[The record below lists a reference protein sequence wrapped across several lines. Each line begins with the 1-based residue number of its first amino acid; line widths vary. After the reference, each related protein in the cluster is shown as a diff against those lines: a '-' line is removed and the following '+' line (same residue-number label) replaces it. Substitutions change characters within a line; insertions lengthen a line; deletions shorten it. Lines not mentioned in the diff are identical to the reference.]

1 MSGTL
6 ALIVIGACVL
16 GYGLVSSRIERTA
29 ITPPMMFTFAGLLV
43 GPLGLALAAPEI
55 GHAAIHTLAEV
66 TLMLVLFTDAA
77 RIDVRTLIRDHNV
90 PVRLLGIGLPLTIV
104 LGALVATTLF
114 PSFSIWE
121 AAVLGVMLAPTDAAL
136 GHAVVSN
143 PRVPVRIRQALN
155 VESGLN
161 DGLVLPVLLI
171 CLALAGASGTA
182 DGTVGWIRFAVLQ
195 VTIGPA
201 VGVAVGLVGGRLVDR
216 AVSTGWMNDVFRD
229 LSLIGL
235 ALLAF
240 GISEVLGG
248 NGFIAAFAAGLALG
262 AAVRDHCQG
271 LYAFAEAEG
280 QLLTLLV
287 FLVFGAVL
295 VPQMSGLFSGSVL
308 LYGLLSLS
316 VIRIVPV
323 WLSLFGLKLSWP
335 TVAFVGWFGPRG
347 LASILFGLLIV
358 ERSAIMSTDLIF
370 SIVVLT
376 VLMSIVAHGLT
387 AIPGAAWYARHA
399 DTMRDKPDTPELQPT
414 SEVPLRFGSIMSNR
428 DA

>member
-1 MSGTL
+1 MSSTL
-6 ALIVIGACVL
+6 ALIVVGACVV
-16 GYGLVSSRIERTA
+16 GYGLVSNRIERTV
-29 ITPPMMFTFAGLLV
+29 ITPPMMFTLAGLVV
-43 GPLGLALAAPEI
+43 GPLGFALATPDI
-55 GHAAIHTLAEV
+55 GNAAIHTLAEL

-77 RIDVRTLIRDHNV
+77 RIDVRTLIRDHNM
-90 PVRLLGIGLPLTIV
+90 PVRLLAIGLPLTIV
-104 LGALVATTLF
+104 VGAFLATVLF
-114 PSFSIWE
+114 PSFSMWE

-143 PRVPVRIRQALN
+143 ARVPVRVRQALN

-182 DGTVGWIRFAVLQ
+182 DGTTGWLKFVVLQ

-201 VGVAVGLVGGRLVDR
+201 VGVVVGLVGGRLVDR
-216 AVSTGWMNDVFRD
+216 AVSTGWMNDIFRD

-235 ALLAF
+235 ALMAF
-240 GISEVLGG
+240 GVSTFLGG

-271 LYAFAEAEG
+271 LYEFAEAEG

-295 VPQMSGLFSGSVL
+295 VPDMSVLFDGSVV
-308 LYGLLSLS
+308 LYALLSLS
-316 VIRIVPV
+316 VIRIVPA
-323 WLSLFGLKLSWP
+323 WLSLLGLNLSWR

-358 ERSAIMSTDLIF
+358 ERSAIMSADLVF
-370 SIVVLT
+370 SVVVFT
-376 VLMSIVAHGLT
+376 VLISIFVHGLT
-387 AIPGAAWYARHA
+387 ATPGATWYARHA
-399 DTMRDKPDTPELQPT
+399 DTMRDEPGIPELQPT
-414 SEVPLRFGSIMSNR
+414 SEMPLRFRPISSNR

>member
-1 MSGTL
+1 VSGTL
-6 ALIVIGACVL
+6 ALIVIGACVV
-16 GYGLVSSRIERTA
+16 GYGLVSNRIERTA
-29 ITPPMMFTFAGLLV
+29 ITPPMMFTLAGLVV
-43 GPLGLALAAPEI
+43 GPLGFALATPDI
-55 GHAAIHTLAEV
+55 GHATIHTLAEV

-77 RIDVRTLIRDHNV
+77 RINVRTLIRDHNM

-104 LGALVATTLF
+104 LGALVATVLF
-114 PSFSIWE
+114 PAFSIWE
-121 AAVLGVMLAPTDAAL
+121 AAVLAAMLAPTDAAL

-143 PRVPVRIRQALN
+143 PRVPVRVRQALN

-171 CLALAGASGTA
+171 CLALAGASETA
-182 DGTVGWIRFAVLQ
+182 DGAAGWIQFVVLQ
-195 VTIGPA
+195 VTVGPA
-201 VGVAVGLVGGRLVDR
+201 VGVIVGLVGGRLVDR
-216 AVSTGWMNDVFRD
+216 AVSTGWMNDIFRD

-240 GISEVLGG
+240 GVSGSLGG
-248 NGFIAAFAAGLALG
+248 NGFIAAFTAGLALG

-271 LYAFAEAEG
+271 LYEFAEAEG

-295 VPQMSGLFSGSVL
+295 VPDMSGSFDINVV

-316 VIRIVPV
+316 VIRILPA
-323 WLSLFGLKLSWP
+323 WLSLLGLNLSWH
-335 TVAFVGWFGPRG
+335 TIAFVGWFGPRG

-358 ERSAIMSTDLIF
+358 ERSAIMSTDF
-370 SIVVLT
+370 VFAVVVFT
-376 VLMSIVAHGLT
+376 VLVSIVAHGLT

-399 DTMRDKPDTPELQPT
+399 DTMRDEPDIPELQPT
-414 SEVPLRFGSIMSNR
+414 SEMPLRFRSISSNR

>member
-6 ALIVIGACVL
+6 VLIVIGASVV
-16 GYGLVSSRIERTA
+16 GYGLVSNRIERTA
-29 ITPPMMFTFAGLLV
+29 ITPPMMFTLAGLLV
-43 GPLGLALAAPEI
+43 GPLGFALAAPEI
-55 GHAAIHTLAEV
+55 GNAAVHTLAEV
-66 TLMLVLFTDAA
+66 TLMLILFTDAA
-77 RIDVRTLIRDHNV
+77 RINVRTLIRDHNM
-90 PVRLLGIGLPLTIV
+90 PVRLLTIGLPVTIV
-104 LGALVATTLF
+104 LGTLVATALF
-114 PSFSIWE
+114 PSFSLWE
-121 AAVLGVMLAPTDAAL
+121 AAVLGAILAPTDAAL

-143 PRVPVRIRQALN
+143 PRVPVRVRQALN

-171 CLALAGASGTA
+171 CLALAGASGTVGGAA
-182 DGTVGWIRFAVLQ
+182 DWIRFVVLQ
-195 VTIGPA
+195 VTVGPA
-201 VGVAVGLVGGRLVDR
+201 VGILVGLLGGRLVDR

-240 GISEVLGG
+240 GVSVALGG
-248 NGFIAAFAAGLALG
+248 NGFIAAFGAGLALG
-262 AAVRDHCQG
+262 AAVRDHCRG
-271 LYAFAEAEG
+271 LYEFAEAEG

-287 FLVFGAVL
+287 FLVFGAILIPKMV
-295 VPQMSGLFSGSVL
+295 GLFDGNVV

-323 WLSLFGLKLSWP
+323 WLSLLGLNLSWH

-358 ERSAIMSTDLIF
+358 ERSAITSADPIF
-370 SIVVLT
+370 AIVVFT
-376 VLMSIVAHGLT
+376 VLVSIVAHGLT

-399 DTMRDKPDTPELQPT
+399 DTMREKPHTPELQPT
-414 SEVPLRFGSIMSNR
+414 SELPLRFPSSSSSR
-428 DA
+428 HA

>member
-6 ALIVIGACVL
+6 ALIVIGACVV
-16 GYGLVSSRIERTA
+16 GYGLVSKRIERTA
-29 ITPPMMFTFAGLLV
+29 ITPPMIFTLAGLV
-43 GPLGLALAAPEI
+43 ISPLGFALATPEI

-77 RIDVRTLIRDHNV
+77 RIDVRTLIRDHNM
-90 PVRLLGIGLPLTIV
+90 PLRLLGVGLPLTIV
-104 LGALVATTLF
+104 VGALVATVLF

-171 CLALAGASGTA
+171 CLALAGASETGA
-182 DGTVGWIRFAVLQ
+182 GAANWVRFVVLQ
-195 VTIGPA
+195 LTVGPA
-201 VGVAVGLVGGRLVDR
+201 VGVVVGLAGGWLVDR
-216 AVSTGWMNDVFRD
+216 AVSTGWMNDIFRN
-229 LSLIGL
+229 LSLVGL

-240 GISEVLGG
+240 GVSVSLGG

-262 AAVRDHCQG
+262 AAVRDHCRG
-271 LYAFAEAEG
+271 LYQFAEAEG

-295 VPQMSGLFSGSVL
+295 VPDMAAFFDVRVV

-316 VIRIVPV
+316 VVRTVPV
-323 WLSLFGLKLSWP
+323 WLSLLGLTLRWQ
-335 TVAFVGWFGPRG
+335 TIAFVGWFGPRG

-358 ERSAIMSTDLIF
+358 EGSAIMSTDLVF
-370 SIVVLT
+370 AVVVFT

-387 AIPGAAWYARHA
+387 AIPGATWYARHA
-399 DTMRDKPDTPELQPT
+399 DKMRDELDAPELQLT
-414 SEVPLRFGSIMSNR
+414 SEMPLRLGPMSSNR

>member
-6 ALIVIGACVL
+6 ALIVIGACVV
-16 GYGLVSSRIERTA
+16 GYGLVSNRIERTA
-29 ITPPMMFTFAGLLV
+29 ITPPMMFTLAGLIV
-43 GPLGLALAAPEI
+43 SPLGFALATPEI

-77 RIDVRTLIRDHNV
+77 RIDVRTLIRDHDM
-90 PVRLLGIGLPLTIV
+90 PVRLLGIGLPLTIA
-104 LGALVATTLF
+104 LGALVATVLF

-121 AAVLGVMLAPTDAAL
+121 AAVLSVMLAPTDAAL

-143 PRVPVRIRQALN
+143 PRVPVRVRQALN

-171 CLALAGASGTA
+171 CLALAGAAETT
-182 DGTVGWIRFAVLQ
+182 DGAASWARFVVLQ
-195 VTIGPA
+195 LTVGPA
-201 VGVAVGLVGGRLVDR
+201 VGAVVGLAGGWLVDR
-216 AVSTGWMNDVFRD
+216 AVSTGWMNNVFRD

-240 GISEVLGG
+240 GVSLSLGG

-271 LYAFAEAEG
+271 LYEFAEAEG

-295 VPQMSGLFSGSVL
+295 VPDMAGLFDGRVV

-316 VIRIVPV
+316 VVRIVPV
-323 WLSLFGLKLSWP
+323 WLSLLGLNLSWH
-335 TVAFVGWFGPRG
+335 TIAFVGWFGPRG

-358 ERSAIMSTDLIF
+358 EGSAIMSTDLVF
-370 SIVVLT
+370 AVVVFT
-376 VLMSIVAHGLT
+376 VLVSIVAHGLT
-387 AIPGAAWYARHA
+387 AIPGATWYARHA
-399 DTMRDKPDTPELQPT
+399 DKMRDEPDTPELQLT
-414 SEVPLRFGSIMSNR
+414 SEMPLRLGSISSVH

>member
-6 ALIVIGACVL
+6 SLIVIGACVV
-16 GYGLVSSRIERTA
+16 GYGLVSNRIERTA
-29 ITPPMMFTFAGLLV
+29 ITPPMMFTLV
-43 GPLGLALAAPEI
+43 GLVVGPFGFALATPEI

-77 RIDVRTLIRDHNV
+77 RIDVRALIQDHNM
-90 PVRLLGIGLPLTIV
+90 PVRLLAIGLPLTIV
-104 LGALVATTLF
+104 FGALMAKVVF

-121 AAVLGVMLAPTDAAL
+121 AAVLSVMLAPTDAAL

-143 PRVPVRIRQALN
+143 ARVPVRVRQALN

-171 CLALAGASGTA
+171 CLALAGASETA
-182 DGTVGWIRFAVLQ
+182 DGAGGWIRFVGLQ
-195 VTIGPA
+195 VTIGPV
-201 VGVAVGLVGGRLVDR
+201 VGVVVGLVGGRIVDR

-229 LSLIGL
+229 LSLVGL

-240 GISEVLGG
+240 GLSLSLGG
-248 NGFIAAFAAGLALG
+248 NGFIAAFGAGLALG

-271 LYAFAEAEG
+271 LYEFAEAEG

-295 VPQMSGLFSGSVL
+295 LPELSGLFDGSVA
-308 LYGLLSLS
+308 LYGLLSLT

-323 WLSLFGLKLSWP
+323 WLSLLGLKLSWH
-335 TVAFVGWFGPRG
+335 TLAFVGWFGPRG

-358 ERSAIMSTDLIF
+358 ERSAIMSTDLVF
-370 SIVVLT
+370 GVVVFT
-376 VLMSIVAHGLT
+376 VLVSILAHGLT

-399 DTMRDKPDTPELQPT
+399 DTMRNEPNIPELQPT
-414 SEVPLRFGSIMSNR
+414 SEMPLRFRSVSSNR